1 MPPLGCL
8 ILCHWLLLRLARRNR
23 RGCCVQRPLTACYS
37 LLSTRRGVSVRAGHL
52 PACLPPQPT
61 LNHRSPPAPLPPI
74 PTLPCLNLPTNPTT
88 LQVAM
93 QYSEDKARQGGD
105 LGWKRRN
112 EVVPAFADAAFALN
126 VRLAQPIWP
135 GLHPPAIPAMAQADY
150 VRLTV
155 LCLPGWL
162 APPRPALQVGEM
174 TQQPIKTEF
183 GYHLILCEGRK

>member
-1 MPPLGCL
+1 
-8 ILCHWLLLRLARRNR
+8 
-23 RGCCVQRPLTACYS
+23 
-37 LLSTRRGVSVRAGHL
+37 
-52 PACLPPQPT
+52 
-61 LNHRSPPAPLPPI
+61 
-74 PTLPCLNLPTNPTT
+74 
-88 LQVAM
+88 M

-155 LCLPGWL
+155 LCLPAWL